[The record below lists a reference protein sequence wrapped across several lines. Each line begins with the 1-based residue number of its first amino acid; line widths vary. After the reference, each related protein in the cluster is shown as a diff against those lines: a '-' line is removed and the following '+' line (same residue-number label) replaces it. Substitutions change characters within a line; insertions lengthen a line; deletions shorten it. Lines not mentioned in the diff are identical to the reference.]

1 MDNNFNN
8 QNGDFNFSQP
18 TYSYQPVT
26 EQPMQNDTTQTY
38 SGQPSDNQGFGQSTY
53 TNQSYDAQNYNNST
67 YGNQP
72 YQSESYYNYQPN
84 VQPPVVENGSKA
96 LAIISLVCG
105 IISIVMMC
113 CSFLSLICGIVAIV
127 LAVVY
132 KSKTVYKKFDGMSL
146 AGLICGIIG
155 ALASGMFVLITLLG
169 SVMNIAS
176 Y

>member
-8 QNGDFNFSQP
+8 QNGDQSFSQP
-18 TYSYQPVT
+18 TYNYQPVT
-26 EQPMQNDTTQTY
+26 EQPIQSEPTQTY
-38 SGQPSDNQGFGQSTY
+38 NNQSTY
-53 TNQSYDAQNYNNST
+53 NNQTYGNET

-72 YQSESYYNYQPN
+72 YQSESYYNYQAPI
-84 VQPPVVENGSKA
+84 QEPVVDNSSKA
-96 LAIISLVCG
+96 MAIASLVCG
-105 IISIVMMC
+105 ILSIVLMC
-113 CSFLSLICGIVAIV
+113 CSYFGLICGIVAIV

-155 ALASGMFVLITLLG
+155 TLTSGMFVIFALFAE
-169 SVMNIAS
+169 VFNQMS